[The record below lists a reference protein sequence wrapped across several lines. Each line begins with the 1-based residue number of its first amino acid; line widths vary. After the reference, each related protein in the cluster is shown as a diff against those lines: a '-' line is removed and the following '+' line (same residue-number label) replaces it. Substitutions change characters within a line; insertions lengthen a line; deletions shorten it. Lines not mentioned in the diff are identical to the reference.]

1 MTIRSPVDSGRLL
14 LVISALGVA
23 VASASY
29 ATDLLDKAIACGLV
43 CVILRGLP
51 RTLAARFPALAR

>member
-1 MTIRSPVDSGRLL
+1 MLR
-14 LVISALGVA
+14 ALGAPLSVA
-23 VASASY
+23 VAAASY
-29 ATDLLDKAIACGLV
+29 STDLLDKAIACGLV

>member
-1 MTIRSPVDSGRLL
+1 MTVVTTVLR
-14 LVISALGVA
+14 ALGAPLSVA